1 MSSIQ
6 EIIIVHIR
14 RDGGT
19 QARQGNNEATVEE
32 YTAAMHEERW
42 QWHQGNALTV
52 FYDGTDYWLGD
63 GFHRIESATRAGL
76 LSVPCDVREGGRR
89 EAVLHACGA
98 NASHGL
104 RRTREDVRRAI
115 EILLRDE
122 EWGQWSDREIARRV
136 GCDHKTVSSCR
147 SGLGGEI
154 PHLNGRKGAD
164 GKTYTVPAATATQT
178 PPARHAP
185 VQTAVDEED
194 DEDDAGEEEDEAE
207 TEDAEKPQPPT
218 CTRCG
223 KTQTW
228 PKVFYSGI
236 CEACYHDKLGH
247 AEDYTQIGAEEA
259 AERGIEESTLDVHI
273 PLDWDTWRSR
283 ALALGATL
291 TLSRLGVAFLALDG
305 AVFYQAH
312 NHKTWPKLCH
322 KIAEAEAQTRAEA
335 EPDSL
340 AAARSQVE
348 AVLAGLLDGRTE
360 SELRL
365 LYSVIGCAPS
375 SVPPDSFPDM
385 RHIQNHIWEH
395 LCRLFHTRGLM
406 DTPELRWIKTG
417 DWEQVDAAE
426 VNCD

>member
-6 EIIIVHIR
+6 EIIVAHIR

-76 LSVPCDVREGGRR
+76 LSVPCDVRAGGRR

-115 EILLRDE
+115 DILLRDP

-147 SGLGGEI
+147 SGLSGEI
-154 PHLNGRKGAD
+154 PQIAERTVSRNGT
-164 GKTYTVPAATATQT
+164 TYTQT
-178 PPARHAP
+178 PPARYTP
-185 VQTAVDEED
+185 VQTAMEEEDEGD

-207 TEDAEKPQPPT
+207 AEEAEKPQPLT

-236 CEACYHDKLGH
+236 CEACYHDTLGH

-259 AERGIEESTLDVHI
+259 AERGIEEHTLDVHI
-273 PLDWDTWRSR
+273 PLDWDTWRAR

-291 TLSRLGVAFLALDG
+291 TLSRLGVAVLALDG
-305 AVFYQAH
+305 AVLCQAH
-312 NHKTWPKLCH
+312 NSKAWPKLCH
-322 KIAEAEAQTRAEA
+322 KIAEAEAQTRVGA
-335 EPDSL
+335 EPASL
-340 AAARSQVE
+340 VAARSQVE
-348 AVLAGLLDGRTE
+348 AVLAGLIDGRTE

-365 LYSVIGCAPS
+365 LYALILARYDRHRADPEQIQ
-375 SVPPDSFPDM
+375 DSLWAYACQIFSTEM
-385 RHIQNHIWEH
+385 EEE
-395 LCRLFHTRGLM
+395 
-406 DTPELRWIKTG
+406 ELVWIKTG
-417 DWEQVDAAE
+417 DWEKVDAA
-426 VNCD
+426 VTA

>member
-6 EIIIVHIR
+6 EIIVAHIR

-76 LSVPCDVREGGRR
+76 LSVPCDVRAGGRR

-115 EILLRDE
+115 DILLRDP

-147 SGLGGEI
+147 SGLSGEI
-154 PHLNGRKGAD
+154 PQIAERTVSRNGT
-164 GKTYTVPAATATQT
+164 TYTQT
-178 PPARHAP
+178 PPARYTP
-185 VQTAVDEED
+185 VQTAMEEEDEGD

-207 TEDAEKPQPPT
+207 AEEAEKPQPLT

-236 CEACYHDKLGH
+236 CEACYHDTLGH
-247 AEDYTQIGAEEA
+247 AEDYTQIRAEEA
-259 AERGIEESTLDVHI
+259 AERGIEEHTLDVHI
-273 PLDWDTWRSR
+273 PLDWDTWRAR

-291 TLSRLGVAFLALDG
+291 TLSRLGVAVLALDG
-305 AVFYQAH
+305 AVLCQAH
-312 NHKTWPKLCH
+312 NSKAWLKLCYAIA
-322 KIAEAEAQTRAEA
+322 KAEAAVAPQEPVSPTR
-335 EPDSL
+335 SH
-340 AAARSQVE
+340 VE
-348 AVLAGLLDGRTE
+348 TVLAGLLEGRTDAE
-360 SELRL
+360 MRL
-365 LYSVIGCAPS
+365 LYALISARYNMHNADPNYIKDGLWDYARNVFAN
-375 SVPPDSFPDM
+375 DM
-385 RHIQNHIWEH
+385 QEI
-395 LCRLFHTRGLM
+395 
-406 DTPELRWIKTG
+406 ELRWILT
-417 DWEQVDAAE
+417 DEWE
-426 VNCD
+426 

>member
-6 EIIIVHIR
+6 KIIIFHIR

-115 EILLRDE
+115 DILLRDP

-136 GCDHKTVSSCR
+136 GCSHPTVASMRQEMSRLSGKNYQIAERTVSR
-147 SGLGGEI
+147 
-154 PHLNGRKGAD
+154 NGT
-164 GKTYTVPAATATQT
+164 TYTQT
-178 PPARHAP
+178 PPARPAP
-185 VQTAVDEED
+185 VQTAVEEDDDDDEED
-194 DEDDAGEEEDEAE
+194 DAIPLQPDEEDAAEA
-207 TEDAEKPQPPT
+207 DAAEKPQPLT

-223 KTQTW
+223 KTHTW
-228 PKVFYSGI
+228 PTVFYGKI
-236 CEACYHDKLGH
+236 CESCYYQKLGH
-247 AEDYTQIGAEEA
+247 AEDYTQIGAEAA
-259 AERGIEESTLDVHI
+259 AERGIEEHTLDVHI
-273 PLDWDTWRSR
+273 PLDWDTWRAR

-291 TLSRLGVAFLALDG
+291 TLSRLGVALLALDG
-305 AVFYQAH
+305 AVLYQVH

-335 EPDSL
+335 EPASL
-340 AAARSQVE
+340 VAARSQV
-348 AVLAGLLDGRTE
+348 ATVLAGLIDGRTE

-365 LYSVIGCAPS
+365 LYALILARYDRHRADPEQIQ
-375 SVPPDSFPDM
+375 DSLWAYACQIFSTEM
-385 RHIQNHIWEH
+385 EEE
-395 LCRLFHTRGLM
+395 
-406 DTPELRWIKTG
+406 ELVWIKTG
-417 DWEQVDAAE
+417 DWEKVDAA
-426 VNCD
+426 VAA